1 MKRNYVEI
9 IDPKFGYAKYSYN
22 EFKQKYRGCAL
33 IAKSQIKEKKRSNL
47 LEYFHQLKI
56 KKRSLISLLLFS
68 SVYYLFSLIQPTII
82 ENIIEYKISNIYIIL
97 GFIVMYGSIIYGL
110 YMKKTIIGNKTYIDA
125 SYRFIEKL
133 IELPLKFF
141 QNHSIGNISFRIEC
155 LNIIRPIYYEYVLGI
170 IMEIGM
176 LVILSIYTL
185 YFSKITYGV
194 MIGISVGI
202 VSIMFIFMSKL
213 IRLNYGVVK
222 EENLYRSYYTEILG
236 VMDTVKLFN
245 LDLDILSEWKQQF
258 SNVNRVIV
266 TREKLQNLYSSIEVA
281 LNIVAPLLVVAIN
294 MKGVII
300 GEITLGKT
308 MALYTVASSFFL
320 SITTI
325 LRYISNIKEGNQY
338 LDKIMEVEH
347 IKERKKSQN
356 MISMTGTWKIRLK
369 NLDFKYNKYGLN
381 ILEDIN
387 LTINKGQKIS
397 IVGTSGAGKSTLLKL
412 IAGIYNPTKGKIL
425 YVDNKVEKNYGK
437 SDKIGYIDTNT
448 ILFNRSIY
456 YNIALGD
463 EDIVFHDV
471 EKICKD
477 LGIYDEI
484 QAMPMGFDTVV
495 GEKGSHLSSGQRQ
508 RIAFARILVRKPQL
522 ICLDEATNNLDA
534 INEGKIMNYLR
545 NQNITQII
553 VTHKLYMVKNSD
565 IILVIDHGKIV
576 GKGTH
581 NELSVSCDVYSK
593 IKERELV

>member
-1 MKRNYVEI
+1 
-9 IDPKFGYAKYSYN
+9 
-22 EFKQKYRGCAL
+22 
-33 IAKSQIKEKKRSNL
+33 
-47 LEYFHQLKI
+47 
-56 KKRSLISLLLFS
+56 
-68 SVYYLFSLIQPTII
+68 
-82 ENIIEYKISNIYIIL
+82 
-97 GFIVMYGSIIYGL
+97 MYGSIIYGL

-412 IAGIYNPTKGKIL
+412 IAGIYV
-425 YVDNKVEKNYGK
+425 Y
-437 SDKIGYIDTNT
+437 
-448 ILFNRSIY
+448 LF
-456 YNIALGD
+456 
-463 EDIVFHDV
+463 
-471 EKICKD
+471 
-477 LGIYDEI
+477 
-484 QAMPMGFDTVV
+484 
-495 GEKGSHLSSGQRQ
+495 
-508 RIAFARILVRKPQL
+508 
-522 ICLDEATNNLDA
+522 
-534 INEGKIMNYLR
+534 
-545 NQNITQII
+545 
-553 VTHKLYMVKNSD
+553 
-565 IILVIDHGKIV
+565 
-576 GKGTH
+576 
-581 NELSVSCDVYSK
+581 
-593 IKERELV
+593 